1 MCYFI
6 LFYRDGR
13 KCQCTEESK
22 LLPNQCIKYGLITP
36 QSFSLSTESSR
47 VAGFAP
53 FVRDPRPATRE
64 ETEFLLL
71 ERPFFQ
77 LINIV
82 YKGFY
87 WAPKQIWTEDLII
100 WQVILSWA
108 VQVFCYLIQLSHPRA
123 IKITKKHYKCNI
135 IFCDE
140 CFYRI
145 INLTCDKIMKND
157 SAKRLNQVK
166 TYESQLKVY
175 A

>member
-6 LFYRDGR
+6 LFYRGGR

-64 ETEFLLL
+64 ETELLL
-71 ERPFFQ
+71 FERPFFQ

-87 WAPKQIWTEDLII
+87 
-100 WQVILSWA
+100 
-108 VQVFCYLIQLSHPRA
+108 
-123 IKITKKHYKCNI
+123 
-135 IFCDE
+135 
-140 CFYRI
+140 
-145 INLTCDKIMKND
+145 
-157 SAKRLNQVK
+157 
-166 TYESQLKVY
+166 
-175 A
+175 